1 MALFRI
7 DRRTEL
13 SCGEA
18 WRRLTDW
25 PRHSGS
31 VPLTRITVTTP
42 APTGVGTVFVARTGI
57 GRLAFE
63 DPMEVVAWEP
73 PGAQRPGH
81 CRMVKRGR
89 VVTGWAEIE
98 VRPDPSGT
106 GARLV
111 WREELRVRPLPRALD
126 ALIAP
131 AGRLVFG
138 RALTAVLTG

>member
-7 DRRTEL
+7 ERRTEL

-31 VPLTRITVTTP
+31 VPLTRISVATP
-42 APTGVGTVFVARTGI
+42 PPTGVGTVFVARTGI

-63 DPMEVVAWEP
+63 DPMEVVVWEP
-73 PGAQRPGH
+73 PQAQRPGR
-81 CRMVKRGR
+81 CRLEKRGR
-89 VVTGWAEIE
+89 VVIGWAEIE
-98 VRPDPSGT
+98 VRPGPSGT

-111 WREELRVRPLPRALD
+111 WREDLRVRGLPRALH

-138 RALTAVLTG
+138 RALTVILKN